1 MHISKQFPLINIPFS
16 FDRKSIKPDI
26 FRNYRNNIVNSN
38 TFAFSERSTNFFET
52 NRTIKQSKHFS
63 NNISDIRNNYNMSVM
78 ERKINEREYDKIFS
92 DKDTKKKRNINSI
105 FGSTSNEQ
113 LNEMLVKT
121 NMISKASN
129 FMFSK
134 ITGYKLKLKLK
145 MRRKPDIKL
154 KEKIKRKNSV
164 NNIETSNIYNK
175 GKNEIKIRNVSM
187 TSKYPKFARTFYT
200 NKHKEILS
208 LQ

>member
-1 MHISKQFPLINIPFS
+1 MHISKKFPLINIPFS
-16 FDRKSIKPDI
+16 FSRKSIKPDI
-26 FRNYRNNIVNSN
+26 FRNYRNNIVSN
-38 TFAFSERSTNFFET
+38 AFAFSERSTYFFET
-52 NRTIKQSKHFS
+52 NRTKTSKHIS

-78 ERKINEREYDKIFS
+78 ERKNNEREYDKIFS
-92 DKDTKKKRNINSI
+92 DKDMKKKINLNINSI

-145 MRRKPDIKL
+145 LRRKPDMKV
-154 KEKIKRKNSV
+154 KDKIRRKNSV

-187 TSKYPKFARTFYT
+187 TSKYPKFAKTFYT

>member
-1 MHISKQFPLINIPFS
+1 
-16 FDRKSIKPDI
+16 
-26 FRNYRNNIVNSN
+26 
-38 TFAFSERSTNFFET
+38 
-52 NRTIKQSKHFS
+52 
-63 NNISDIRNNYNMSVM
+63 
-78 ERKINEREYDKIFS
+78 
-92 DKDTKKKRNINSI
+92 
-105 FGSTSNEQ
+105 
-113 LNEMLVKT
+113 
-121 NMISKASN
+121 
-129 FMFSK
+129 MFSK
-134 ITGYKLKLKLK
+134 ITEYKLKLKL
-145 MRRKPDIKL
+145 RRKPNIKV